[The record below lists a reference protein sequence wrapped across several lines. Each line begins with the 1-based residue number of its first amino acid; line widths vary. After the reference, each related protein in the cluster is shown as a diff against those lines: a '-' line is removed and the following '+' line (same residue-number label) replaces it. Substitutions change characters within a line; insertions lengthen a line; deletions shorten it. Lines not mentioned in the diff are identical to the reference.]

1 MEKLL
6 NFFNIY
12 KNQLFFFKLMLE
24 FENKIN
30 FEQKETKLNEKK
42 YFLSI
47 IRSFATSGNLFGLIE
62 FINRAIP
69 KVRILFFN
77 YINLIIVL

>member
-6 NFFNIY
+6 NFFKIY

-62 FINRAIP
+62 FINRAIQ
-69 KVRILFFN
+69 KVKYYF
-77 YINLIIVL
+77 LIILI